1 MIEITPHLAIDESE
15 IVESF
20 IHASGPGGQRV
31 NKTST
36 AVMLRFDLRGSPSLP
51 DAVRAR
57 AERLA
62 GSRLTLEGVIVI
74 QAQSHRSREANRRDA
89 LERLVELLARAA
101 IAPVRRRPTRPTL
114 GSKKRRLESKFHRSG
129 VKKNR
134 SDTNFD

>member
-1 MIEITPHLAIDESE
+1 MIEITPHIAIDESE
-15 IVESF
+15 IVETF
-20 IHASGPGGQRV
+20 IHASGPGGQHV
-31 NKTST
+31 NKTSS

-62 GSRLTLEGVIVI
+62 GSRLTLDGVIVI

-114 GSKKRRLESKFHRSG
+114 GSKKRRLESKSRRAD
-129 VKKNR
+129 VKKTR
-134 SDTNFD
+134 SDTSFD

>member
-1 MIEITPHLAIDESE
+1 MIEITPHIAIDESE

-20 IHASGPGGQRV
+20 VHASGPGGQHV

-114 GSKKRRLESKFHRSG
+114 GSKKRRLESKSHRSD
-129 VKKNR
+129 VKKTR